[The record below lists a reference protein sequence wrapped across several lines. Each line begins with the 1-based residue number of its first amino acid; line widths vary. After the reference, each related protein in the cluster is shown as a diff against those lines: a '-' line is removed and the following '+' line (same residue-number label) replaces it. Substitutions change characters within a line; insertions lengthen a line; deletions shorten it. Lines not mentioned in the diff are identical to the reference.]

1 MLRAA
6 LYMFVRYLMASG
18 SRFLRCL
25 MFMPSGP
32 VEFLFVPFQL
42 YIFQTFPNI
51 HTQKVL
57 KRSSAL
63 QTPSTSRKLPIVR
76 MQKIDKIQEFAKRD
90 KISTF
95 DNLNASHAIR
105 ILLP

>member
-1 MLRAA
+1 MFRAA

-25 MFMPSGP
+25 MFMPLGP

-57 KRSSAL
+57 KRF
-63 QTPSTSRKLPIVR
+63 QRYKLH
-76 MQKIDKIQEFAKRD
+76 QLHE
-90 KISTF
+90 
-95 DNLNASHAIR
+95 NYL
-105 ILLP
+105 